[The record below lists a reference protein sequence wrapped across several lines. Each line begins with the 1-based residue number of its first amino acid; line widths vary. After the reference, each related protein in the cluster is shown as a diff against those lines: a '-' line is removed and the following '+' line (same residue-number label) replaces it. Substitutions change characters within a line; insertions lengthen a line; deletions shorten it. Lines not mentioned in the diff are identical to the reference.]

1 MRNSNIRG
9 IVGRQRRALG
19 AAAVA
24 GVAGLTLGAG
34 LAQAAEVEASMATA
48 AALSAP
54 ADSTEVSGVDVKSQ
68 RKARP
73 QSEKFTKPLL
83 DTPKSVNIITSDA
96 LDQQAISSLAD
107 AFRTV
112 PGITLESGEGGSPA
126 GDRPRIRGMDSTS
139 DIFVDGVRDAGGQS
153 RDVFALE
160 QIEIVKG
167 PSSAFSG
174 RGSTGGSVN
183 LVTKVART
191 GDFKTASL
199 TLGDDAT
206 RRVTLDVNEA
216 ITDSIAVRLN
226 GLYHENE
233 VNGRDGVHGDRWGVA
248 ASVGFGLNG
257 PSRLT
262 LDYYHLES
270 SELPDYGVPYAR
282 ATVGTTVYGTLL
294 KGHDDDF
301 YGLKKRDFR
310 DTSADISTLR
320 FQQDLGGTWKFS
332 TAVRYGRTT
341 NAYVVTNPDDSRG
354 NVANGY
360 LFRSSKNRNTLTT
373 TTANAST
380 ITGEF
385 STGGLKHSVAFG
397 TEWAE
402 ETTHSQGYVVAGPG
416 LTAGL
421 APALVS
427 AAFSA
432 TNLACSSPTRLGAV
446 YGYNC
451 TTLSNPNPD
460 DPWVGT
466 VTRSPSFTQ
475 TRVTTRA
482 LFAFDTIE
490 FNEHWLLNI
499 GVRHDDYTNRF
510 TGGTIT
516 AGGVTPTAP
525 LRNEASFW
533 NYQLGLVYK
542 PVEQASL
549 YASYG
554 SSSNPSGEGAGD
566 ASAVAATTVNLDPEQ
581 NDSYEVGAKWAVFDG
596 RLNLT
601 GAVFR
606 TDKTNARVTDAG
618 GVISLIGNS
627 RVEGVEVGAGGQIT
641 RAWSVTAGYS
651 YTDSEVRDGGM
662 TNIGT
667 TAAPVYVASTSNGK
681 VFPNTPKHAF
691 SGWTSYRIAPAIT
704 VGGGASY
711 MSMRYGNAT
720 NTYSVPSYWRYDA
733 MASWKVS
740 DAIDLQ
746 LNLQNLTDERYAVK
760 PFTTHMVQIAAG
772 RTALV
777 KLNVKY

>member
-1 MRNSNIRG
+1 MRNSTTRSRNAGG
-9 IVGRQRRALG
+9 IVSRPRRALG

-24 GVAGLTLGAG
+24 GLAGLTLGAG
-34 LAQAAEVEASMATA
+34 LAHAAGVDAPMATA
-48 AALSAP
+48 P
-54 ADSTEVSGVDVKSQ
+54 ADTTEISGVDVRSQ
-68 RKARP
+68 RTPRP

-96 LDQQAISSLAD
+96 LNQQAISSLAD

-167 PSSAFSG
+167 PGSAFSG

-183 LVTKVART
+183 LVTKVARA
-191 GDFKTASL
+191 DDSKAASL

-216 ITDSIAVRLN
+216 ISDSIAVRLN

-233 VNGRDGVHGDRWGVA
+233 VNGRDGVSGDRWGVA
-248 ASVGFGLNG
+248 ASVGFGLDG

-262 LDYYHLES
+262 LDYYHLDTNEV
-270 SELPDYGVPYAR
+270 PDYGVPYAR
-282 ATVGTTVYGTLL
+282 TTVGTTVYGTLL

-301 YGLKKRDFR
+301 YGLRSRDFR

-320 FQQDLGGTWKFS
+320 FQQDLGGSWKFS
-332 TAVRYGRTT
+332 TALRYGRTT
-341 NAYVVTNPDDSRG
+341 NDYVVTNPDDSRG

-373 TTANAST
+373 TTANANT

-385 STGGLKHSVAFG
+385 STGGLKHNVAFG
-397 TEWAE
+397 TEWVE
-402 ETTHSQGYVVAGPG
+402 EKTHSQGYVVAGPG

-427 AAFSA
+427 AAFSP

-451 TTLSNPNPD
+451 TNLSNPNFN
-460 DPWVGT
+460 DPWIGT
-466 VTRSPSFTQ
+466 ITRSPSFTQ

-490 FNEHWLLNI
+490 FNEHWLLNL

-510 TGGTIT
+510 TGGTYT

-525 LRNEASFW
+525 LRNDASFW

-542 PVEQASL
+542 PVEAASL

-566 ASAVAATTVNLDPEQ
+566 VSAVAATTVNLDPEQ
-581 NDSYEVGAKWAVFDG
+581 NDSYELGAKWNTLG
-596 RLNLT
+596 GKLNLT
-601 GAVFR
+601 AAAFR
-606 TDKTNARVTDAG
+606 TDKTNARVTDAFG
-618 GVISLIGNS
+618 AIDLVGNS
-627 RVEGVEVGAGGQIT
+627 RVQGIELGAGGQIT

-651 YTDSEVRDGGM
+651 YTDSEVHDGGM
-662 TNIGT
+662 TNAGT
-667 TAAPVYVASTSNGK
+667 TAAPIYVASPNNGK

-691 SGWTSYRIAPAIT
+691 SGWSSYRIAPAIT

-733 MASWKVS
+733 MVSWKVS
-740 DAIDLQ
+740 NNIDLQ